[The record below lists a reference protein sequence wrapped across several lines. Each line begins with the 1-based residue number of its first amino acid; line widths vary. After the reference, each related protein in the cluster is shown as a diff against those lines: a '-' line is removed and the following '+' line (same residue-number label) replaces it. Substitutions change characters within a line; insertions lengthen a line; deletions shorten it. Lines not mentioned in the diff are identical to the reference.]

1 MSRRP
6 RPCVTLRIRIRAA
19 DADAAH
25 RSSQCDGIGSLSINI
40 GNVDLH
46 VVATHGSDECNGGDR
61 RVVPNAIRNN
71 IPLAN

>member
-1 MSRRP
+1 LSRRP

-25 RSSQCDGIGSLSINI
+25 RSSQCDGVGPLSINV

-46 VVATHGSDECNGGDR
+46 VVATDRSDECIGGDWG
-61 RVVPNAIRNN
+61 VVPNTIRNN